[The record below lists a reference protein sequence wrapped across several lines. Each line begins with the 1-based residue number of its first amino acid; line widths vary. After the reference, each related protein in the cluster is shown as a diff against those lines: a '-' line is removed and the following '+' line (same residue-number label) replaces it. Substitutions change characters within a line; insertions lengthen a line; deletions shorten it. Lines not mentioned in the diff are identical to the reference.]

1 MYQGHH
7 SDGSGVQKHSAGALY
22 PYVIG
27 VRERQRDDGT
37 FARSW
42 FVLGPKCPAAGFECP
57 TSDEAVAHAEQCL
70 GRRPS
75 AAEKASQQWQAYQ
88 ASRAAH

>member
-7 SDGSGVQKHSAGALY
+7 SDGSGVQKHSAGGLY

-27 VRERQRDDGT
+27 IRERLQDDGSFLRT
-37 FARSW
+37 H
-42 FVLGPKCPAAGFECP
+42 FVTGPKCSYFECP
-57 TSDEAVAHAEQCL
+57 TDAEAVAHAEFLL